1 MNETPQGERTR
12 IVILGRCNAGKSSLI
27 NALAGQPV
35 AIVSPVKGTTT
46 DPVRKAMEMLP
57 LGPVLLCDTPGLDD
71 ESLLA
76 SEREERTLAEL
87 RQADIALLVTDAKTG
102 VGTSEEAI
110 LARIAGLKTP
120 LVIACNKIDEIP
132 VGANAPFGGRAFV
145 PVSAKTSAGIDDLKR
160 AIVAAM
166 PDSEHRPIAADLA
179 NPGDVVVLVV
189 PIDSAAPKGRLIL
202 PQQQVIRDL
211 LDAGVVP
218 VVAREKEL
226 ETALAALRRP
236 PALVIT
242 DSQAFGLVARMVP
255 ESVPL
260 TSFSILFA
268 RYKGDLAE
276 LLQGAKA
283 IASLKDGDLVLV
295 AEGCTHHRQDD
306 DIGTVKIP
314 RMLLAKTGKRLNFE
328 HSAGM
333 GYPPDLS
340 RYALVVHCGGCMLG
354 RREML
359 SRIAAAHDVGVPI
372 VNYGVLLAALNGILD
387 RAAAPLKGR

>member
-102 VGTSEEAI
+102 VGTSEETI